1 MCVFCQCEVT
11 RVCHAHYTRVCI
23 HTTVCQGEVTR
34 YVSTTVGVWLHGCTC
49 ACSVAYKLVVL
60 HKLVLH
66 TIVHTIVLH
75 TLVLHKLVLH
85 TIVHTIVLHTLVLH
99 KIVMH
104 KIVHTIVHTIVLH
117 TSLVGGR
124 DKLVRGRVLRTSWL
138 EVECCVGGR
147 VLRTSWLKVECCVGG
162 RVLRTSWL
170 EVECCIQAG

>member
-75 TLVLHKLVLH
+75 TLVLHK
-85 TIVHTIVLHTLVLH
+85 
-99 KIVMH
+99 IVMH

-138 EVECCVGGR
+138 EVECC
-147 VLRTSWLKVECCVGG
+147 
-162 RVLRTSWL
+162 
-170 EVECCIQAG
+170 IQAG

>member
-117 TSLVGGR
+117 TIVMHKIVHTIVHTIVLHTSLVGGR

-138 EVECCVGGR
+138 EVECC
-147 VLRTSWLKVECCVGG
+147 
-162 RVLRTSWL
+162 
-170 EVECCIQAG
+170 IQAG